1 MLCCSSPAESSP
13 YPALQ
18 VTPRDTLSRPSTPPT
33 RWLTP
38 LSPTHTILRGATL
51 LQVASTFCASYVD
64 ANVTFRNLR
73 WHDSRSGAD
82 LCARQG
88 GPSPVY
94 ADGSASGW
102 KASDLHTDELGCKKP

>member
-18 VTPRDTLSRPSTPPT
+18 VAPPHPVTCFRPSSLRVARPPLPHTPSFAA
-33 RWLTP
+33 L
-38 LSPTHTILRGATL
+38 AL